1 MTAASV
7 SRSEA
12 PMVPWWLV
20 LLEGIALAILGLLLV
35 LKPAMSSIILI
46 QFMGIYWFVG
56 GIFKIVSIFI
66 DRSIWGWKLLA
77 GILGIM
83 AGIIV
88 INHPLWSPLVVYA
101 TLVIILG
108 IEGIIYGAIGIF
120 QAFQGAGWGAGLLG
134 AVSVVFGIIL
144 LVNYGAA
151 AVWMPWTLGI
161 LGLVGG
167 IAAIVMAFRLK

>member
-1 MTAASV
+1 
-7 SRSEA
+7 
-12 PMVPWWLV
+12 MVPWWLV

-108 IEGIIYGAIGIF
+108 IEGIIYGAIGIL

>member
-1 MTAASV
+1 
-7 SRSEA
+7 
-12 PMVPWWLV
+12 MVPWWLV

-56 GIFKIVSIFI
+56 GIFKIISIFI
-66 DRSIWGWKLLA
+66 DSSMWGWKLLA
-77 GILGIM
+77 GILGII
-83 AGIIV
+83 AGIVV
-88 INHPLWSPLVVYA
+88 INHPLWSPLVIYA
-101 TLVIILG
+101 TLVLILG
-108 IEGIIYGAIGIF
+108 IQGIIYGAIGVF

-134 AVSVVFGIIL
+134 GVSVIFGIIL
-144 LVNYGAA
+144 LLNYGAA

-161 LGLVGG
+161 LGIVGG

>member
-1 MTAASV
+1 
-7 SRSEA
+7 
-12 PMVPWWLV
+12 MVPWWLV

-56 GIFKIVSIFI
+56 GIFKIISIFI
-66 DRSIWGWKLLA
+66 DSSMWGWKLLA
-77 GILGIM
+77 GILGII

-88 INHPLWSPLVVYA
+88 INHPLWSPLVIYA
-101 TLVIILG
+101 TLVLILG
-108 IEGIIYGAIGIF
+108 IQGIIYGVIGIF

-134 AVSVVFGIIL
+134 GVSVIFGIIL
-144 LVNYGAA
+144 LVNYGGA

-161 LGLVGG
+161 LGIAGG